1 MLRGTI
7 AFLVLVICAVLGA
20 ELRTAL
26 ARRGIRAPGMEGV
39 SFLAVGFLLGGRAL
53 GLFPD
58 DLVAALRVVVL
69 FGLAWIG
76 LVFGLQAELRIMRR
90 LAPWH
95 RWVGG
100 LTPVAVGLP
109 VVLAG
114 VLLGLSPALALALGA
129 VAMAS
134 SPSALESLARGRQPA
149 DRGAVRILKLVMAF
163 AGIPAVAV
171 FAVAAAFAS
180 PLAGEFGGGLTIS
193 ELVVFTV
200 AIGTVV
206 GYAVVV
212 LIRGVAEHMQLLT
225 LAAGS
230 MCFAA
235 GATAVLGLSPLP
247 AAAIA
252 GAVVVNR
259 CVFPHRMLRVAHS
272 LERPILVA
280 LLVLVGASW
289 STAAF
294 SFEVF
299 AVMTM
304 VRIAAALAAGA
315 GLARFAR
322 ARGDVVLT
330 GGVGW
335 GLVPQGELALGL
347 TVAVV
352 GFFPGVE
359 GVLEAVVAAMLTGNL
374 AGGLWMRRRLFA
386 PSGEA
391 TP

>member
-1 MLRGTI
+1 
-7 AFLVLVICAVLGA
+7 
-20 ELRTAL
+20 
-26 ARRGIRAPGMEGV
+26 MEGL

-76 LVFGLQAELRIMRR
+76 LVFGLQAEWRIIRR

-109 VVLAG
+109 VVVAG
-114 VLLGLSPALALALGA
+114 MVLGLSPALTLGLGS

-134 SPSALESLARGRQPA
+134 SPSALEGLARGRRA
-149 DRGAVRILKLVMAF
+149 TDRGTIRMLKLVMAF
-163 AGIPAVAV
+163 AGIPAVVV
-171 FAVAAAFAS
+171 FAMATALAS
-180 PLAGEFGGGLTIS
+180 PLAAENSGGLAAH

-212 LIRGVAEHMQLLT
+212 LIRGVADHMQLLT
-225 LAAGS
+225 LAVGS

-235 GATAVLGLSPLP
+235 GATAVLGLNPLP

-294 SFEVF
+294 SAEVF
-299 AVMTM
+299 AVMTV
-304 VRIAAALAAGA
+304 VRMAAALAAGA
-315 GLARFAR
+315 GLTRFAR
-322 ARGDVVLT
+322 ARGEVLVT
-330 GGVGW
+330 SGVGW

-352 GFFPGVE
+352 SFFPATA
-359 GVLEAVVAAMLTGNL
+359 GVLEAVVAAVLVSNI
-374 AGGLWMRRRLFA
+374 AGGWWMRRRLFA
-386 PSGEA
+386 PPGGA
-391 TP
+391 AP